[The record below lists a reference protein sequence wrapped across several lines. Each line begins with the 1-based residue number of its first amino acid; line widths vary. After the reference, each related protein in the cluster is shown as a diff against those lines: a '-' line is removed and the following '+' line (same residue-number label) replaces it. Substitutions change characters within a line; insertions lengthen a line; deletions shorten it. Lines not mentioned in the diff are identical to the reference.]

1 MSSIDTKEL
10 IKKPYE
16 ETASKSAEIV
26 ATMVS
31 ELQAKG
37 LVITEEMV
45 RDIIAPKM
53 NEVFKLAYTFGVD
66 MGSQFTI
73 KKINEEID
81 KHLSNCDKS
90 ISDFLHTILVTL
102 STKDKDE
109 KHS

>member
-1 MSSIDTKEL
+1 MTKEETEKL
-10 IKKPYE
+10 VKKPYE

-66 MGSQFTI
+66 MGSQFAI
-73 KKINEEID
+73 KQINDSIEQR
-81 KHLSNCDKS
+81 LSNCEKS
-90 ISDFLHTILVTL
+90 IVDLFKQLINTTAN
-102 STKDKDE
+102 E